1 MDTVVGLESF
11 CRRVGARSCRLGFR
25 GLRGFFVGR
34 TNRGWGGESVAR
46 ACSWVSPEATRRAGE
61 AGGDRG
67 VVDVLKQLGGIPPS
81 SLGARG
87 EEDDRGRGCWAGWWA
102 FAWAPGKSFS
112 FILSV

>member
-1 MDTVVGLESF
+1 M
-11 CRRVGARSCRLGFR
+11 AQ
-25 GLRGFFVGR
+25 
-34 TNRGWGGESVAR
+34 
-46 ACSWVSPEATRRAGE
+46 ACSRVSPDASRRRGRARGV
-61 AGGDRG
+61 RG

-102 FAWAPGKSFS
+102 SPWATGRLSL

>member
-1 MDTVVGLESF
+1 M
-11 CRRVGARSCRLGFR
+11 
-25 GLRGFFVGR
+25 
-34 TNRGWGGESVAR
+34 AR

-87 EEDDRGRGCWAGWWA
+87 EEDDRGRGGWAGWWA
-102 FAWAPGKSFS
+102 FAWAPGKFFP

>member
-1 MDTVVGLESF
+1 MWRGRAPGCLQ
-11 CRRVGARSCRLGFR
+11 RRLG
-25 GLRGFFVGR
+25 G
-34 TNRGWGGESVAR
+34 S
-46 ACSWVSPEATRRAGE
+46 RR

-102 FAWAPGKSFS
+102 SPWASGRLFS
-112 FILSV
+112 FFCLFNLSFLYFFFCN